1 MCQKSL
7 DERRRKKNDTAYHL
21 HFKIFVK
28 KTYKN
33 KSNERPKEF
42 LTEKKIFQM
51 NKIYFLHFMACMTK
65 LDHFVFLSSLLL
77 HV

>member
-1 MCQKSL
+1 MCQQSL
-7 DERRRKKNDTAYHL
+7 DERPL

-65 LDHFVFLSSLLL
+65 LDHFVFSSSLLL

>member
-7 DERRRKKNDTAYHL
+7 DERRL

-51 NKIYFLHFMACMTK
+51 N
-65 LDHFVFLSSLLL
+65 
-77 HV
+77 